1 MSLKRLGHLRPLPMP
16 QGLLGEAWDLIID
29 VHDVHVQLRGC
40 SKSLTISHFHDEMIT
55 VRKQPKPG
63 RESSF
68 ADTTTNEV
76 EGVGEVSFP
85 FLATPSPDASAELDL
100 LPSSL
105 RPFHSSSYSYCP
117 WPHLTLSTLHTPSS
131 SFFTTSQQSAS
142 TPM

>member
-40 SKSLTISHFHDEMIT
+40 SESLTISHFHDEMIT
-55 VRKQPKPG
+55 VRKQPKSG
-63 RESSF
+63 RKSSF

-85 FLATPSPDASAELDL
+85 FLATPSPDAPAELDL

-117 WPHLTLSTLHTPSS
+117 WPHLTLSTLHSLSS
-131 SFFTTSQQSAS
+131 SFFMTSQQSAS
-142 TPM
+142 TPT